1 MNLWLKWYLKQP
13 GFTYSSCGQ
22 FTKNKKKKF
31 MQTGNADYIYK
42 NDRDKVFCQHDR
54 AYDEFK
60 DFAKRT
66 QSDNI
71 LRDKTFAI
79 ASNTKYDGYQ
89 KGLASMAYRF
99 FDKNLLE
106 VVLKM
111 KLYKINNLQMHLT
124 NQLLENLKKEK
135 FVIHH

>member
-1 MNLWLKWYLKQP
+1 
-13 GFTYSSCGQ
+13 
-22 FTKNKKKKF
+22 

-111 KLYKINNLQMHLT
+111 KFYKINNLQMHLT
-124 NQLLENLKKEK
+124 DQLLENLKKEK